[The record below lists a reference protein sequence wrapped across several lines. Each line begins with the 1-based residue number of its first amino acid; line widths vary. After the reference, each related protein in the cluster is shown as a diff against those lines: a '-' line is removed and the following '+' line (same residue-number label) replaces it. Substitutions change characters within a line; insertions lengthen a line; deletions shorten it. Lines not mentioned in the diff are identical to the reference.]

1 MELVNGKSKVAM
13 VMTDEESTIVDISK
27 QDTSSVR
34 KIMKDYWDRWVD
46 DPTESGTS
54 FELMLLERN
63 YKQAKELHE
72 SDMMELLGLL
82 PNMEG
87 MDVLELGGGSG

>member
-34 KIMKDYWDRWVD
+34 KIMKDYWDRWVG

>member
-1 MELVNGKSKVAM
+1 MALVDGKSKKV
-13 VMTDEESTIVDISK
+13 VMATDEESTIVDVSK
-27 QDTSSVR
+27 QNASSVR
-34 KIMKDYWDRWVD
+34 KSMKEYWDSWVG

-54 FELMLLERN
+54 LELMLLERN

-72 SDMMELLGLL
+72 SDMIEVLGLL
-82 PNMEG
+82 PNLKG

>member
-1 MELVNGKSKVAM
+1 MALVNDKSKVVM
-13 VMTDEESTIVDISK
+13 VTDEESTMVDVSK
-27 QDTSSVR
+27 QDASSVR
-34 KIMKDYWDRWVD
+34 KIMKDYWNRWVG

-54 FELMLLERN
+54 LELMVGERN

-72 SDMMELLGLL
+72 SDMMEVLGLL

-87 MDVLELGGGSG
+87 IDVLELGGGSG